1 MKRDMELIRL
11 LLVQQETGEPPLEL
25 EAYPVEEQLYNL
37 ELMSDAGFIVA
48 NISHDATGTA
58 CSATIRRLTW
68 SGHDFLDATKDSKV
82 WKIAKDHI
90 IKPGAAWTFSLL
102 LEWLKQQAHQ
112 RVFGVPTSSCDS
124 TLPHVV

>member
-11 LLVQQETGEPPLEL
+11 LLVKQETGESPPEL
-25 EAYPVEEQLYNL
+25 ESYSIDDQLYNL
-37 ELMSDAGFIVA
+37 ELMSDAGFIIA
-48 NISHDATGTA
+48 NFSRDTTA
-58 CSATIRRLTW
+58 SARAATIRRLTW
-68 SGHDFLDATKDSKV
+68 AGHDFLDASRDSKI
-82 WKIAKDHI
+82 WKMAKDHI

-124 TLPHVV
+124 TLPQVE